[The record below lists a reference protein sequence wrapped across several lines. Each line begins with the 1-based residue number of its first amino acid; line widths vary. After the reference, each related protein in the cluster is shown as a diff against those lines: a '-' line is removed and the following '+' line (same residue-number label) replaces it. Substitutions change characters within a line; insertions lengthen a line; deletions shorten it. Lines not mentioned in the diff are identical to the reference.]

1 LILKVTVKLQF
12 ERVVKVENII
22 IRNIEEKD
30 IPSVV
35 DIQINGWKSAYK
47 GIIDDNVLNSMNRDE
62 RIEKRKNDYKEN
74 GFIVAELNNQVVGFC
89 RYIDSNKFTQD
100 ISYIDCELL
109 ALYVKPD
116 LKYNGIGTMLFQFVT
131 NQFKSKNK
139 TKMILWCL
147 KDNEPSKK
155 FYTKMGGKIVKER
168 VIEIGENNYY
178 EVGFEYNI

>member
-1 LILKVTVKLQF
+1 MD
-12 ERVVKVENII
+12 NII

-30 IPSVV
+30 IPNVV

-47 GIIDDNVLNSMNRDE
+47 GIIDDNVLNSMNRDK

-74 GFIVAELNNQVVGFC
+74 GFIVTELNNQVVGFC

-100 ISYIDCELL
+100 ISDIDCELL
-109 ALYVKPD
+109 ALYVKPN
-116 LKYNGIGTMLFQFVT
+116 LKYNGIGTKMFQFVT
-131 NQFKSKNK
+131 EEFKKKHK

-155 FYTKMGGKIVKER
+155 FYTKMGGRIIKER
-168 VIEIGENNYY
+168 TIEIGEKEYL